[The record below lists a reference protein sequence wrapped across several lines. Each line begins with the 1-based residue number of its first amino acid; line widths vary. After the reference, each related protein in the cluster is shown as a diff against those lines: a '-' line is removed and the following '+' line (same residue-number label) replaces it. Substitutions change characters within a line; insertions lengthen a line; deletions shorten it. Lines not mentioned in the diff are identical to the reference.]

1 MVDTRSTLENDT
13 HEGDAENLIYRIVVV
28 GDPQVGKTSLIRR
41 ACQNRF
47 EAEAIGTSLRKEN
60 VLVGLIAAV
69 PVTLDIFESTDYRRT
84 PPQILFADTLAVVM
98 VYDVTS
104 PVSFFGLYRWK
115 QEVQRIR
122 SNMPLVVAGN
132 KNDLPS
138 IVPMSE
144 AQGWATFE
152 GIRFMSVSAATGEGV
167 AEIFQQAGQLA
178 HEYHDLLN
186 NQWSLSR

>member
-1 MVDTRSTLENDT
+1 MVDDRSTIQGQNELGRDENPV
-13 HEGDAENLIYRIVVV
+13 YKIVVV
-28 GDPQVGKTSLIRR
+28 GDQQVGKTSLMRR
-41 ACQNRF
+41 VCENQF
-47 EAEAIGTSLRKEN
+47 GTHPIGTSLRKEN
-60 VLVGLIAAV
+60 VLVGLVDEV
-69 PVTLDIFESTDYRRT
+69 PVTLELFESTDYRRT
-84 PPQILFADTLAVVM
+84 PPQDLFEDALTVVM

-122 SNMPLVVAGN
+122 SNMPLVVVGN
-132 KNDLPS
+132 KHDLPS

-167 AEIFQQAGQLA
+167 GEIFRQAGQLA
-178 HEYHDLLN
+178 HESLDVLN
-186 NQWSLSR
+186 KQWSRLR

>member
-1 MVDTRSTLENDT
+1 MVDTRSTLENDK
-13 HEGDAENLIYRIVVV
+13 GDAENLIYRIVVV

-47 EAEAIGTSLRKEN
+47 EAEAIGTSLHKDN
-60 VLVGLIAAV
+60 VLVGLVAEV

-122 SNMPLVVAGN
+122 SNMPLVVVGN

-167 AEIFQQAGQLA
+167 AEIFRQAGQLA
-178 HEYHDLLN
+178 HEHHDLLN
-186 NQWSLSR
+186 HQWSLSR